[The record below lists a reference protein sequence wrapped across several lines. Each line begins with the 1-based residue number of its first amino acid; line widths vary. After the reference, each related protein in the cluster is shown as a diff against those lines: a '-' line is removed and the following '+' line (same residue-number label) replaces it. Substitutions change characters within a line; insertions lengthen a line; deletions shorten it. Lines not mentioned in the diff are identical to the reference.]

1 MFHTLSFGMKKE
13 KAMRGL
19 VWILTA
25 TVCLMA
31 DACAP
36 TTISPNWGTAYQQM
50 RASQI
55 LNPTAGEQLDLV
67 EGQDGIANATAMG
80 TYRKSFEKPD
90 AEFQRSIVSTGV
102 QTK

>member
-1 MFHTLSFGMKKE
+1 MKKE
-13 KAMRGL
+13 NAMTRL
-19 VWILTA
+19 LWILTA
-25 TVCLMA
+25 TAGLMA
-31 DACAP
+31 GACAP

-50 RASQI
+50 RASQV
-55 LNPTAGEQLDLV
+55 LNPTAGEQLDPV
-67 EGQDGIANATAMG
+67 EGQDGMANATAMG